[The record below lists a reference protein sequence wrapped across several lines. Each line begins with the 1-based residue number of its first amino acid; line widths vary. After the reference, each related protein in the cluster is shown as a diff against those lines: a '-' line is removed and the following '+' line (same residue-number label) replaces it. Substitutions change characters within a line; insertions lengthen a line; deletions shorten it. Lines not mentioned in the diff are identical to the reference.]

1 MPRRSAK
8 VLRKISKMDEHHNI
22 TLQLEGLQSEEGHVL
37 LADLVDELR
46 LLEQS
51 LNRIDRIVDEKGE
64 TALAYRVVQ
73 ATHSSPLCF
82 VLEPIVKRKVSN
94 PHQRVQATHAR
105 FFKELGAIEKGIPPS
120 NDIDNNTLELLR
132 RMVTKPAIQKLT
144 IKNGTKEVKLD
155 KSFERNLDRLL
166 RIQDYST
173 GTLTGK
179 LEALNI
185 HGKTNLFWL
194 YPAIGPERV
203 LCHFQ
208 SGNKEKIKS
217 AIDKY
222 VEARGVKIFRVN
234 CPFPYRMNVLDFNVL
249 LDQQEESMID
259 LRGMAKETHAAADSV
274 ELINR
279 ARDEWD

>member
-1 MPRRSAK
+1 
-8 VLRKISKMDEHHNI
+8 
-22 TLQLEGLQSEEGHVL
+22 
-37 LADLVDELR
+37 LR
-46 LLEQS
+46 LLDQS
-51 LNRIDRIVDEKGE
+51 LNQIDRVFDEKGE
-64 TALAYRVVQ
+64 AALAYRVVQ

-94 PHQRVQATHAR
+94 PHQRIQATHSR
-105 FFKELGAIEKGIPPS
+105 FFKELDAIQRGVPPS

-132 RMVTKPAIQKLT
+132 RMVTKPAIQKVT

-155 KSFERNLDRLL
+155 KNFELNLDRLL
-166 RIQDYST
+166 RTQDYST
-173 GTLTGK
+173 GTLVGK

-185 HGKTNLFWL
+185 HGKSNLFWL

-203 LCHFQ
+203 LCHFTA
-208 SGNKEKIKS
+208 GNKEKIKS

-222 VEARGVKIFRVN
+222 VEARGVKLFRVN
-234 CPFPYRMNVLDFNVL
+234 CPFPHRMNVLDFDVVP
-249 LDQQEESMID
+249 DEQEETMMG
-259 LRGMAKETHAAADSV
+259 LRGIAKETHGDADSV